1 MGDYKMRKLVL
12 LITAISMIVML
23 AACGGVEDL
32 SEATD
37 SYDERNTVS
46 SDESMNVTTAPET
59 TTVTTAPETTP
70 VTTAPETTPVTE
82 AGDGL
87 RPEFKAAMD
96 SYEAFYDSYC
106 EIITKY
112 KANPS
117 DLSILTEYSSMLVKM
132 AEMQKAFDEWNS
144 EDLNKEELAY
154 YLEVSNRITQKLLKV
169 S

>member
-1 MGDYKMRKLVL
+1 
-12 LITAISMIVML
+12 
-23 AACGGVEDL
+23 
-32 SEATD
+32 
-37 SYDERNTVS
+37 
-46 SDESMNVTTAPET
+46 
-59 TTVTTAPETTP
+59 
-70 VTTAPETTPVTE
+70 
-82 AGDGL
+82 
-87 RPEFKAAMD
+87 MD

-106 EIITKY
+106 EILTKY

>member
-1 MGDYKMRKLVL
+1 MRKLVL

-37 SYDERNTVS
+37 SYDEQNTVS
-46 SDESMNVTTAPET
+46 SDESMT
-59 TTVTTAPETTP
+59 

-144 EDLNKEELAY
+144 EDLNKGELAY